1 MDETM
6 EYFGLLI
13 GQNTSVVVVATRR
26 VAANYGETKKTAQN
40 NANSCHRSLIMSQLI
55 H

>member
-1 MDETM
+1 MDETT

-26 VAANYGETKKTAQN
+26 VAANHGETKK
-40 NANSCHRSLIMSQLI
+40 HMSLVTSQLI
-55 H
+55 R